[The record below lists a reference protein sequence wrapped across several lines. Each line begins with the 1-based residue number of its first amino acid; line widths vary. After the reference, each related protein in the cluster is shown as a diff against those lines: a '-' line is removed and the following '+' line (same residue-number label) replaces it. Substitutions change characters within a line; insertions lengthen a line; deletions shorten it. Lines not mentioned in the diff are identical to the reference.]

1 MTKCSQLSLFVKVQF
16 SSVTQSCPTE
26 LNYDWLRGGHA
37 TKYWPV
43 RHEGGLLGTSC
54 WGTSGKSCVTA
65 WVDVGHLT
73 MEPSYNGHLTVEQ
86 EDGKN
91 MGPQ

>member
-1 MTKCSQLSLFVKVQF
+1 MQLEF
-16 SSVTQSCPTE
+16 
-26 LNYDWLRGGHA
+26 
-37 TKYWPV
+37 WPV

-65 WVDVGHLT
+65 WAGVGHLT
-73 MEPSYNGHLTVEQ
+73 MQQSYSGAIHNGRFTVEQ

-91 MGPQ
+91 LGPPVMFISDH